1 MSDDLGYGN
10 PELLAETQWLAERL
24 NRPDIR
30 VVDMGTPEAFLRAH
44 IPGAVSI
51 GDGEKAGYLKDPVDK
66 LHVMDPESFAELMG
80 SLGINAD
87 TLVVAYDS
95 DGGHTAARLWW
106 VLAYYGH
113 TNCKVLN
120 GGINKWI
127 LEKRAVSMEPRTYRA
142 VRFTPRVR
150 THHIALLND
159 VLEAI
164 EQDTAITLDVRSD
177 REWEGSNQRGNKRG
191 GHLPNAIHMEW
202 LRALHDPQS
211 KALKPAS
218 ELRQLLWDAGVTAN
232 KDVITY

>member
-1 MSDDLGYGN
+1 MSDDQGYGN

-30 VVDMGTPEAFLRAH
+30 VVDMGTAEAFLRAH

-51 GDGEKAGYLKDPVDK
+51 GDGEKAAYLKDSADK
-66 LHVMDPESFAELMG
+66 VHLMQPEAFAELMG
-80 SLGINAD
+80 SLGIHAE

-95 DGGHTAARLWW
+95 EGGHTAARLWW
-106 VLAYYGH
+106 SLAYYGH

-127 LEKRAVSMEPRTYRA
+127 LEKRAVSMEPGSYPS
-142 VRFTPRVR
+142 VRFNPKIRK
-150 THHIALLND
+150 HHLAVLDD

-164 EQDTAITLDVRSD
+164 EKDSTITLDVRSD
-177 REWEGSNQRGNKRG
+177 REWKGSNDRGNKRG
-191 GHLPNAIHMEW
+191 GHLPNAIHVEW
-202 LRALHDPQS
+202 LRSLNDPHS

-218 ELRQLLWDAGVTAN
+218 ELRELFWNAGVTAN